1 MAFNKSLAL
10 KNASKYVRQGKY
22 RAAIQEYC
30 EILKADP
37 ADTTTLNLLGDL
49 YVRDNNVA
57 EAVRTFAYVA
67 DLYCQLGRTTQ
78 SIAVLKKAAKLDPQN
93 LDCAAR
99 LARLYAQEGL
109 MAEAEQQN
117 LVVAECYLHAGLREQ
132 GFNVYEELIRRN
144 PAQIEYRLRLA
155 EARLREEMRAEA
167 YEAFHAAAQVLQR
180 QNRHEEALKTYL
192 KALAAQPEGRG
203 ALNAAVNIYLQRGE
217 TQPAEAL
224 IQRLLRA
231 RPEDTELLALLGH
244 VQQIELALSEARRA
258 IVLGAEG
265 EEKALQYQAELVS
278 ASDRAYLTF
287 MAAVAELQRQ
297 GREREALATCLKAL
311 KLKPGDMPALF
322 VAVNLYLKL
331 GDTQSAVV
339 TLRHTLRAQPENV
352 ELLRLLGSVYQQA
365 HDSAGAEQVLS
376 RAVALQPACY
386 RELLEFA
393 AYCVREGELER
404 ALGQVDRVLEAS
416 DEQAVEGVIELL
428 QEMVGRDPNC
438 LGAHE
443 RLVNMYTRLYDTPRQ
458 IEALNSLAAAAM
470 FKGEDELAARALR
483 WLIQLQPEEV
493 WHVRLLRKVCPQDE
507 AVRHLAPEPRARAA
521 EWAEEACPEAAQA
534 SGEFSRL
541 APEVGG
547 EVTLHEEAVK
557 GLVLRD
563 ESERGIT
570 LREEAAPRPEAV
582 VLRVVGVQEIQ
593 TQDASWDSG
602 SLGVASGFQVLEAQ
616 PALAP
621 VSIAEVAAADDTP
634 AVDNR
639 LETCAGPA
647 EAAESGDSPASESV
661 REVFVGAGTRRRR
674 LLNQRAGQFTRRPG
688 AWRVGGTSPRRSW

>member
-22 RAAIQEYC
+22 KAAIQEYC

-49 YVRDNNVA
+49 YVRDSNVA

-78 SIAVLKKAAKLDPQN
+78 AIAVLKKAAKLDPQN

-99 LARLYAQEGL
+99 LARLYVQEGL

-155 EARLREEMRAEA
+155 EAYLREEMRAEA
-167 YEAFHAAAQVLQR
+167 YEAFHEAAQTLQR
-180 QNRHEEALKTYL
+180 QNRHEEALKTFL
-192 KALAAQPEGRG
+192 RALAAQPEGRG

-244 VQQIELALSEARRA
+244 VQQIEIALTEARRA
-258 IVLGAEG
+258 IVQGAEG
-265 EEKALQYQAELVS
+265 EEKALQYQADLVS

-331 GDTQSAVV
+331 GEAQSAVV
-339 TLRHTLRAQPENV
+339 LLRHSLRAHPDSV
-352 ELLRLLGSVYQQA
+352 ELLLLLGSVYQQA
-365 HDSAGAEQVLS
+365 HDPAGAEQVLS

-386 RELLEFA
+386 REVLEFA
-393 AYCVREGELER
+393 AYCAREGEPER
-404 ALGQVDRVLEAS
+404 ALGQVDRVLEVS
-416 DEQAVEGVIELL
+416 DEQAVESVLEVL
-428 QEMVGRDPNC
+428 QEIVSRDPNC
-438 LGAHE
+438 LGALE

-458 IEALNSLAAAAM
+458 IEALNSLAAAAI

-483 WLIQLQPEEV
+483 WLIQLEPEDV
-493 WHVRLLRKVCPQDE
+493 WHARLLRKVCPQDE
-507 AVRHLAPEPRARAA
+507 AVRHLAPEPPVCDSEPGVTAAEEVWWAAAQAGDEVLRAAPAVEKGTVLHEKVEKGMVLREEAEARAA
-521 EWAEEACPEAAQA
+521 E
-534 SGEFSRL
+534 
-541 APEVGG
+541 
-547 EVTLHEEAVK
+547 
-557 GLVLRD
+557 
-563 ESERGIT
+563 
-570 LREEAAPRPEAV
+570 V
-582 VLRVVGVQEIQ
+582 VLKVVEVHEIEVREV
-593 TQDASWDSG
+593 ASDCG
-602 SLGVASGFQVLEAQ
+602 LFDVASGVQVLEAQ
-616 PALAP
+616 PAPAQT
-621 VSIAEVAAADDTP
+621 SAAEAAAADDVFARDREEGQQRP
-634 AVDNR
+634 
-639 LETCAGPA
+639 
-647 EAAESGDSPASESV
+647 AAESPAPEPL
-661 REVFVGAGTRRRR
+661 REVFVSAGMRRRR
-674 LLNQRAGQFTRRPG
+674 LLNQRAGQFARRPG
-688 AWRVGGTSPRRSW
+688 TWRTGGALPRRSW

>member
-22 RAAIQEYC
+22 KAAIQEYG

-37 ADTTTLNLLGDL
+37 YDTTTLNLLGDL
-49 YVRDNNVA
+49 YVRDGNVA

-117 LVVAECYLHAGLREQ
+117 LVVADCYLHAGLREQ

-144 PAQIEYRLRLA
+144 PAQAEYRLRLA

-167 YEAFHAAAQVLQR
+167 YEAFHEAAQVLQR
-180 QNRHEEALKTYL
+180 QNRNEEALKTFL
-192 KALAAQPEGRG
+192 RALAAQPEGRG
-203 ALNAAVNIYLQRGE
+203 ALNSAVNIYLQRGE

-244 VQQIELALSEARRA
+244 VQQIELALSEARSA
-258 IVLGAEG
+258 IVQGAEG
-265 EEKALQYQAELVS
+265 EEKALQYQADLVS

-297 GREREALATCLKAL
+297 GREREALSTCLKAL

-331 GDTQSAVV
+331 GEAQSAVV
-339 TLRHTLRAQPENV
+339 LLRHSLRAHPDNV
-352 ELLRLLGSVYQQA
+352 ELLLLLGSVYQQA
-365 HDSAGAEQVLS
+365 HDAAGAEQVLS

-386 RELLEFA
+386 REALEFA
-393 AYCVREGELER
+393 AQCVREGDLER
-404 ALGQVDRVLEAS
+404 ALGQIDRVLEVC
-416 DEQAVEGVIELL
+416 DEQALEGIIELL
-428 QEMVGRDPNC
+428 QDIVSRDPNC

-483 WLIQLQPEEV
+483 WLIQLEPEDV
-493 WHVRLLRKVCPQDE
+493 WHARLLRKVCPQDE
-507 AVRHLAPEPRARAA
+507 AVQHLAPQHLAPQSPAGDSEPDAAAA
-521 EWAEEACPEAAQA
+521 EELRRAAAQA
-534 SGEFSRL
+534 DEGVLRV
-541 APEVGG
+541 APAVEQEV
-547 EVTLHEEAVK
+547 VLHEKVEGETAW
-557 GLVLRD
+557 
-563 ESERGIT
+563 RGG
-570 LREEAAPRPEAV
+570 AAARPEAV
-582 VLRVVGVQEIQ
+582 VLKVVEVQGVEIREA
-593 TQDASWDSG
+593 ASDCG
-602 SLGVASGFQVLEAQ
+602 LFDVVSGFEVTEVQ
-616 PALAP
+616 PALALAS
-621 VSIAEVAAADDTP
+621 VIEVAAAPDVAADDQPELWLRPAAETP
-634 AVDNR
+634 A
-639 LETCAGPA
+639 P
-647 EAAESGDSPASESV
+647 ESL
-661 REVFVGAGTRRRR
+661 REVFVSAGTRRRR
-674 LLNQRAGQFTRRPG
+674 LLNQRAGQFARRPG
-688 AWRVGGTSPRRSW
+688 TWRTGGASPRRSW